1 MGTQNASSSSSSS
14 CFPSS
19 SSIVPGWRYEYHVF
33 LSFRGSDTR
42 KKFTSH
48 LYEALKRNGIT
59 TFRDDESLERGEF
72 ISPELMRAIEESRFA
87 VVIFSKNYASSS
99 WCLTELAKIVEC
111 MDKKKLTVLPVFYD
125 VDPSDVRKLRGTFA
139 EAFAKHLN
147 DNNENVQNWKDVVTK
162 VSGISGWDLRDES
175 EATVI
180 QKIIQRIS
188 LELNHKFSI
197 VFEHLVGMD
206 SRVKEMLDLCMR
218 EGLDCVHFVGICG
231 MGGIGKTTLARE
243 IYGKIYSDF
252 EACSFLEN
260 VREDTKSK
268 GLVSLQK
275 ILLSKILIGI
285 EINLHDLYEGI
296 NVIGTRLCNKKV
308 LIVLDDVNEEKQ
320 LKALAGNGGWFGP
333 GSIIIVT
340 SRDRHLLRR
349 HGVKHIYE
357 AKELNEDEALELFS
371 WKAFKKPYPEENYED
386 LSMDFVRY
394 ANGLPLALEVLGSS
408 LFGRKLDAW
417 RSAQDKLEAKSN
429 RDIMEILQIS
439 LFGLEDTQRELF
451 LDIACF
457 FKGEQVYCVRDTLE
471 SLGHYPDCDIYVL
484 MDKSLIT
491 IASDGTLSMHD
502 LLQEMGQDIV
512 CCESPKEPGKRSRL
526 WCYKDVLHVLKNNTG
541 TEFVEGIV
549 LKMPVDKNERL
560 SAEAFSKMKILRFLK
575 IGYVEPQ
582 RGHNRGHVQLPQGLI
597 YLSNELRIIDW
608 HGYPLKSM
616 PTNFQPIK
624 LVELRMHYSGIEKL
638 WKGIMILNEL
648 KLIDL
653 SHSQKLIEIPNLS
666 GALNLEKLILQC
678 CTRLCKI
685 HASVGELKKLIQL
698 DMNGCK
704 NLSSLPNAICSLM
717 SLKTLNLSFCSRLV
731 KLPED
736 LGNLEGLEELDV
748 SGTAIRGLFSS
759 SVPLKNLKKLSI
771 GGCAFLLSKK
781 ILNFPLFQRSPDPMG
796 MLTRALSS
804 LSSLTELN
812 LSYCNLQTVPDAIG
826 CCLSSL
832 NHLNLRGNKFDCLPK
847 NIIRL
852 SNLETLFLSDC
863 KDLRLLS
870 ELPSNIKYFEA
881 EGCTSLETLPFRP
894 EDVFSPHL
902 YLINCVKLI
911 ENQSF
916 GDMFSTMLARYIQ
929 SPFDLSYQN
938 FIIPGSEI
946 PKWFSHQ
953 SEGTSL
959 NLQGPSDYT
968 GIAVCV
974 VFEIRPHLSL
984 HQPPSEF
991 YKATHWIHLIC
1002 SVDGSQSIQSV
1013 GLSEQFGKIDSC
1025 HLWIRYAPFKRKRDK
1040 ELSQIDANRLSQIKL
1055 GISTVGPGLVVT
1067 KWGARLVYE
1076 QDIEDLKKN
1085 MAGSSSCSITPYE
1098 DNLDDSAKDTKIKRN
1113 HDDFEGDGAGP
1124 SGEGTSNEVDEPQP
1138 KRIHTT
1144 P

>member
-1 MGTQNASSSSSSS
+1 MGTENASSSS

-33 LSFRGSDTR
+33 ISFRGSDTR

-59 TFRDDESLERGEF
+59 TFRDDESLERGQF
-72 ISPELMRAIEESRFA
+72 ISPELIRAIEESRFA

-125 VDPSDVRKLRGTFA
+125 VDPSDVRKLSGTFA

-147 DNNENVQNWKDVVTK
+147 DNNENVQTWKDVVTK
-162 VSGISGWDLRDES
+162 VAGISGWDLRDES

-188 LELNHKFSI
+188 LELDHKFSI

-206 SRVKEMLDLCMR
+206 SRVKEMLDLCTR
-218 EGLDCVHFVGICG
+218 EGFDCVHFVGICG

-243 IYGKIYSDF
+243 IYGRIYSDF
-252 EACSFLEN
+252 EAWCFLEN
-260 VREDTKSK
+260 VREDAKCK

-275 ILLSKILIGI
+275 ILLSKIFIGT
-285 EINLHDLYEGI
+285 EIYIHDLYEGI
-296 NVIGTRLCNKKV
+296 NVIGTRLRNKKV

-320 LKALAGNGGWFGP
+320 LEALAGNGGWFGP
-333 GSIIIVT
+333 GSIIVVT

-357 AKELNEDEALELFS
+357 AKELNEDEALKLFS
-371 WKAFKKPYPEENYED
+371 WKAFKEPHLEQNYVD
-386 LSMDFVRY
+386 LSMEFVRY
-394 ANGLPLALEVLGSS
+394 ANGLPLALKVLGSS
-408 LFGRKLDAW
+408 LFGRTADAW
-417 RSAQDKLEAKSN
+417 RSARDNLVAKPK
-429 RDIMEILQIS
+429 RTIMEILQIS
-439 LFGLEDTQRELF
+439 LDGLEGIERELF

-457 FKGEQVYCVRDTLE
+457 FKGGHISYIRDTLE
-471 SLGHYPDCDIYVL
+471 SLGHYSDYNIYVL

-491 IASDGTLSMHD
+491 IESNGTLSMHD

-512 CCESPKEPGKRSRL
+512 RCESPKEPGKRSRL

-549 LKMPVDKNERL
+549 LKMPDDKNERL
-560 SAEAFSKMKILRFLK
+560 SAEAFSNMKNLRFLK

-582 RGHNRGHVQLPQGLI
+582 QGRNRGHVQLPKGLI
-597 YLSNELRIIDW
+597 YLSNELCIIDW

-616 PTNFQPIK
+616 PSNFQPVK
-624 LVELRMHYSGIEKL
+624 LVELRMHCSGIKKL
-638 WKGIMILNEL
+638 WKEIKILNEL

-653 SHSQKLIEIPNLS
+653 SDSQNLIEIPDLS
-666 GALNLEKLILQC
+666 GALNLEKLILQS
-678 CTRLCKI
+678 CTRLYKI
-685 HASVGELKKLIQL
+685 HASVGDLKKLIQL
-698 DMNGCK
+698 DLNGCK
-704 NLSSLPNAICSLM
+704 NLSSLPNKICSLM
-717 SLKTLNLSFCSRLV
+717 SLKTLNLCDCSRLV
-731 KLPED
+731 KLPEN
-736 LGNLEGLEELDV
+736 LGNLEGLEELNV
-748 SGTAIRGLFSS
+748 SGTAIGLSLSFSR
-759 SVPLKNLKKLSI
+759 LKNLKKLSI
-771 GGCAFLLSKK
+771 GGCAFPLSKPSK
-781 ILNFPLFQRSPDPMG
+781 KLLNFLLFKRSPDPMG
-796 MLTRALSS
+796 VLTQTLSS
-804 LSSLTELN
+804 LSSLTYLN
-812 LSYCNLQTVPDAIG
+812 LSYCNLQTVPDAVG

-863 KDLRLLS
+863 EDLRLLS

-881 EGCTSLETLPFRP
+881 EGCTSLETLPFAP
-894 EDVFSPHL
+894 KDVFSPHL

-929 SPFDLSYQN
+929 SPADLDYPN

-959 NLQGPSDYT
+959 NLPGPSDYT

-984 HQPPSEF
+984 HQPPPEF
-991 YKATHWIHLIC
+991 YKATHWIFIYC
-1002 SVDGSQSIQSV
+1002 FDEEFQIIKDFRV

-1025 HLWIRYAPFKRKRDK
+1025 HLWMTYAPFNRKRGK
-1040 ELSQIDANRLSQIKL
+1040 ELSQVDANQLSLQIITSGLGLVATKL
-1055 GISTVGPGLVVT
+1055 G
-1067 KWGARLVYE
+1067 ARMVYE

-1085 MAGSSSCSITPYE
+1085 MPGSSSCSITSYE
-1098 DNLDDSAKDTKIKRN
+1098 DNLDDSEKDTKIKRS

-1124 SGEGTSNEVDEPQP
+1124 SGEGTSNEVDEPHP
-1138 KRIHTT
+1138 KWIHTT